1 VSSPP
6 AGTRY
11 ETQAL
16 VMRCGANV
24 VQITACPAGN
34 IGAVAVALTD
44 AGYAWSPAAL
54 DDNGL
59 AAALLIFS
67 ETDLD
72 DDELAEVA
80 DTLVEKGIGA
90 YGYRLIHDHTVCDFD
105 LFQRSGERFPRV
117 GIIEAVQR
125 AGLDV
130 TWTA

>member
-90 YGYRLIHDHTVCDFD
+90 YGYVCDFD